1 MKARSFTARG
11 SFSDSLT
18 HRGRWVVAGV
28 MKTGH
33 RLWWLPGRRGLQ
45 LPACPAPPQCVC
57 ALLTLSATGAQLLSS
72 APQSATMQCGVA
84 AGVIV
89 QGGPALQ
96 QHLHHTTDGNSFL
109 LSPRFFTKS
118 DNCIRCPIL
127 FHKETQY
134 INLIV
139 V

>member
-1 MKARSFTARG
+1 MRARSFTARG

-57 ALLTLSATGAQLLSS
+57 ALLTLSATGAQLLLS
-72 APQSATMQCGVA
+72 APHFAQCNCGVA

-96 QHLHHTTDGNSFL
+96 QHLHRTTDRNSFL
-109 LSPRFFTKS
+109 LSPHFFTKS
-118 DNCIRCPIL
+118 DICIMCQIS
-127 FHKETQY
+127 FHIGTQY